1 MKEQL
6 QPFVRYLSE
15 ERGLSRST
23 IESYERDL
31 SMFFEYAAEDG
42 LILPDHVRKHHIAK
56 YLLHL
61 KQSGRAVAT
70 LSRTVSSIR
79 AFFKFLVLTQ
89 VLTSDPAVHMETP
102 KQEKRLP
109 SVISIADIGRLLDAP
124 GPETAGGVRDKAM
137 LELLYATGIRVS
149 ELIALDISDVNL
161 DMGFVR
167 CMGASG
173 KERIIPLGKVA
184 SSSMNEYI
192 AAARSRFAK
201 PGREE
206 SALFLNHLG
215 TRMTRQGFWKII
227 KKYARESGIEQ
238 EITPHTLRHS
248 FAAHLVENGADLR
261 VVQEMLGHAD
271 ISTTQIYSQVTRSR
285 MKDVYDQTHPRA
297 K

>member
-1 MKEQL
+1 MKDQL

-31 SMFFEYAAEDG
+31 SMFFEYAAGDG
-42 LILPDHVRKHHIAK
+42 LTLPDHVRKHHIAK

-89 VLTSDPAVHMETP
+89 VLTIDPAVHMETP

-109 SVISIADIGRLLDAP
+109 GVISIADIGRLLDAP
-124 GPETAGGVRDKAM
+124 VPDTAGGVRDKAM

-149 ELIALDISDVNL
+149 ELIALNIGDVNL

-173 KERIIPLGKVA
+173 KERIIPLGRVA
-184 SSSMNEYI
+184 SGSMNEYVG
-192 AAARSRFAK
+192 AARSKFAK
-201 PGREE
+201 PDREE
-206 SALFLNHLG
+206 NALFLNHLG

-238 EITPHTLRHS
+238 QITPHTLRHS